1 MRYTRTVYS
10 RHERL
15 NVKLLVEANNV
26 FNIKNIT
33 AINTTAV
40 TNSVGVVTTPP
51 SLAPTSTV
59 LEGRL
64 IQLGIRADW

>member
-1 MRYTRTVYS
+1 M
-10 RHERL
+10 
-15 NVKLLVEANNV
+15 KLLVEANNV

-33 AINTTAV
+33 AISTTAV
-40 TNSVGVVTTPP
+40 TNSAGAVTTQPT
-51 SLAPTSTV
+51 LAPTSTV

>member
-1 MRYTRTVYS
+1 MRYTRTLFAI
-10 RHERL
+10 HERIRAKFIAEGNNAFNTR
-15 NVKLLVEANNV
+15 NV
-26 FNIKNIT
+26 T
-33 AINTTAV
+33 TINTSATV
-40 TNSVGVVTTPP
+40 NSQGIVTTAP